1 MANDM
6 KHKISFP
13 KDMGF
18 FDGVLL
24 RIKLILR
31 LLGDSRVNTLL
42 KLLPIGALIYLVL
55 PFDIPGPFDDALVV
69 WMASY
74 FFIEMCPPDVVQE
87 HLNALRATRKVMDNY
102 KETAQQAQGDVI
114 DGEIVDGDA
123 GAR

>member
-1 MANDM
+1 MANDS

-18 FDGVLL
+18 FDGLLL
-24 RIKLILR
+24 RIKLIMR
-31 LLGDSRVNTLL
+31 LLGDSRVNTML

-55 PFDIPGPFDDALVV
+55 PLDIPGPFDDALVL

-87 HLNALRATRKVMDNY
+87 HLDALRATRKVMDNY

-114 DGEIVDGDA
+114 DGEIVDGDV